1 MEYPLKSGFSQHV
14 SFFPSMFHLVPD
26 FFNIFLA
33 FFHLFPSIFGRCVQL
48 FSRIW
53 STMTIDVV
61 EHKGDAFK
69 VRSTEELYQARD
81 GGWVDLVEYMEVS
94 QVIGVPLV
102 IIHL

>member
-1 MEYPLKSGFSQHV
+1 
-14 SFFPSMFHLVPD
+14 
-26 FFNIFLA
+26 
-33 FFHLFPSIFGRCVQL
+33 
-48 FSRIW
+48 
-53 STMTIDVV
+53 MTIDVV

-102 IIHL
+102 IINF